1 MRETRKAIIIFIAIA
16 MCSCNARRSQYEF
29 YGTDIDTAAVDTAS
43 YNENED
49 SVSADMEASTDD
61 AEYGSFSSA
70 NDNNDEYEQM
80 KKHPEYR
87 KGGKYDPKLYHTDYS
102 HDATGEQLR
111 REYIDEDGYDA
122 DDDYDENYGY
132 DWRQY

>member
-1 MRETRKAIIIFIAIA
+1 

-29 YGTDIDTAAVDTAS
+29 YGTDIDTATIDTAS

-87 KGGKYDPKLYHTDYS
+87 KGGKYDPKLYHTDDS